1 MAIAKISSGGGDY
14 TPTLPPNA
22 KNSGSVNNRG
32 TVTRGGSVASG
43 KLNNVS
49 VARFNTNGIFNSTPI
64 DNAWAD
70 EALAAGTFAY
80 NNNRPTAQRYT
91 TLISGV
97 SNTILRSGADVPS
110 LIRSIA
116 RSETIRTRRTTTAI
130 RAGYFNIYTGLFT
143 TPPTAGVDNWWSISG
158 NATSPTSTDVAASP
172 SRTTPGRLVYKTSKL
187 NPVIDSYKGVRQ
199 I

>member
-1 MAIAKISSGGGDY
+1 MAIAAKVSGVDY
-14 TPTLPPNA
+14 SVPPNT

-49 VARFNTNGIFNSTPI
+49 VARFNTGSVFNSTPI
-64 DNAWAD
+64 DNASAD
-70 EALAAGTFAY
+70 EALYAGAFAY

-143 TPPTAGVDNWWSISG
+143 TPPTAGADNWWSISG

>member
-1 MAIAKISSGGGDY
+1 MENTMAIAAKVSGSDY
-14 TPTLPPNA
+14 TVPPNTQ
-22 KNSGSVNNRG
+22 NSGSVNNRG

-49 VARFNTNGIFNSTPI
+49 VARFDTGNVFNSTPI
-64 DNAWAD
+64 DNSSAD

-97 SNTILRSGADVPS
+97 SNSILLSGADVPS
-110 LIRSIA
+110 LVRSIA
-116 RSETIRTRRTTTAI
+116 KSETIRTRRTTTAI

-143 TPPTAGVDNWWSISG
+143 TPPTAAVDNWWSISA
-158 NATSPTSTDVAASP
+158 NTTSATSTDVAASP
-172 SRTTPGRLVYKTSKL
+172 TRAVPGRLVYKSSRL
-187 NPVIDSYKGVRQ
+187 NPIVDSYKSES
-199 I
+199 

>member
-1 MAIAKISSGGGDY
+1 MENTMAIAAKINGVDY
-14 TPTLPPNA
+14 SVPPNA

-49 VARFNTNGIFNSTPI
+49 VARFNSSVFNSTPI

-80 NNNRPTAQRYT
+80 NNNRPIAQRYT

-97 SNTILRSGADVPS
+97 SNSILRSGADVPS
-110 LIRSIA
+110 LVRSIA

-143 TPPTAGVDNWWSISG
+143 TLPTAAVDNWWSISG
-158 NATSPTSTDVAASP
+158 NTTSATSTDVAASP
-172 SRTTPGRLVYKTSKL
+172 TRAVPGRLVYKTSKL
-187 NPVIDSYKGVRQ
+187 NPVVDSYKSES
-199 I
+199 

>member
-1 MAIAKISSGGGDY
+1 MAIAAKVSGSDY
-14 TPTLPPNA
+14 TVPPNTQ
-22 KNSGSVNNRG
+22 NSGSVNNRG

-49 VARFNTNGIFNSTPI
+49 VARFNTGNVFNSTPI
-64 DNAWAD
+64 DNSSAD

-110 LIRSIA
+110 LVRSIA

-143 TPPTAGVDNWWSISG
+143 TPPTAAVDNWWSISA
-158 NATSPTSTDVAASP
+158 NTTSATSTDVAASP
-172 SRTTPGRLVYKTSKL
+172 TRAVPGRLVYKSSKL
-187 NPVIDSYKGVRQ
+187 NPVVDSYKSES
-199 I
+199 

>member
-1 MAIAKISSGGGDY
+1 MAIAAKINGVDY
-14 TPTLPPNA
+14 SVPPNA

-49 VARFNTNGIFNSTPI
+49 VARFNSGVFNSTPI

-80 NNNRPTAQRYT
+80 NNNRPIAQRYT

-97 SNTILRSGADVPS
+97 SNSILRSGADVPS
-110 LIRSIA
+110 LVRSIA

-143 TPPTAGVDNWWSISG
+143 TPPTAAVDNWWSISA
-158 NATSPTSTDVAASP
+158 NTTSATSTDVAASP
-172 SRTTPGRLVYKTSKL
+172 TRAVPGRLVYKTGKL
-187 NPVIDSYKGVRQ
+187 NPVVDSYKSES
-199 I
+199 

>member
-1 MAIAKISSGGGDY
+1 MENTMAIAAKVSGSDY
-14 TPTLPPNA
+14 TVPPNTQ
-22 KNSGSVNNRG
+22 NSGSVNNRG

-49 VARFNTNGIFNSTPI
+49 VARFNTGNVFNSTPI
-64 DNAWAD
+64 DNSSAD

-97 SNTILRSGADVPS
+97 SNTILLSGADVPS
-110 LIRSIA
+110 LVRSIA

-143 TPPTAGVDNWWSISG
+143 TPPTAAVDNWWSISA
-158 NATSPTSTDVAASP
+158 NTTSATSTDVAASP
-172 SRTTPGRLVYKTSKL
+172 TRAVPGRLVYKTGKL
-187 NPVIDSYKGVRQ
+187 NPVVDSYKSES
-199 I
+199 

>member
-1 MAIAKISSGGGDY
+1 MENTMAIAAKVSGSDY
-14 TPTLPPNA
+14 TVPPNTQ
-22 KNSGSVNNRG
+22 NSGSVNNRG

-49 VARFNTNGIFNSTPI
+49 VARFNTGNVFNSTPI
-64 DNAWAD
+64 DNSSAD

-110 LIRSIA
+110 LVRSIA

-143 TPPTAGVDNWWSISG
+143 TPPTAAVDNWWSISA
-158 NATSPTSTDVAASP
+158 NTTSATSTDVAASP
-172 SRTTPGRLVYKTSKL
+172 TRAVPGRLVYKSSKL
-187 NPVIDSYKGVRQ
+187 NPVVDSYKSES
-199 I
+199 

>member
-1 MAIAKISSGGGDY
+1 MAIAAKVSGSDY
-14 TPTLPPNA
+14 TVPPNTQ
-22 KNSGSVNNRG
+22 NSGSVNNRG

-49 VARFNTNGIFNSTPI
+49 VARFDTGNVFNSTPI
-64 DNAWAD
+64 DNSSAD

-97 SNTILRSGADVPS
+97 SNSILLSGADVPS
-110 LIRSIA
+110 LVRSIA
-116 RSETIRTRRTTTAI
+116 KSETIRTRRTTTAI

-143 TPPTAGVDNWWSISG
+143 TPPTAAVDNWWSISA
-158 NATSPTSTDVAASP
+158 NTTSATSTDVAASP
-172 SRTTPGRLVYKTSKL
+172 TRAVPGRLVYKSSRL
-187 NPVIDSYKGVRQ
+187 NPIVDSYKSES
-199 I
+199 

>member
-1 MAIAKISSGGGDY
+1 MENTMAIAKISGVDY
-14 TPTLPPNA
+14 SVPPNA

-49 VARFNTNGIFNSTPI
+49 VARFNSGVFNSTPI

-70 EALAAGTFAY
+70 EALTAGTFAY
-80 NNNRPTAQRYT
+80 NNSRPTAQRYT

-110 LIRSIA
+110 LVRSIA
-116 RSETIRTRRTTTAI
+116 RSETVRTRRTTTAI

-143 TPPTAGVDNWWSISG
+143 TPPTAAVDNWWSISG
-158 NATSPTSTDVAASP
+158 NTTSATSTDVAASP
-172 SRTTPGRLVYKTSKL
+172 TRAVPGRLVYKTSKL
-187 NPVIDSYKGVRQ
+187 NPVVDSYKSES
-199 I
+199 

>member
-1 MAIAKISSGGGDY
+1 MENTMAIAAKVSGVDY
-14 TPTLPPNA
+14 SVPPNTN
-22 KNSGSVNNRG
+22 NSGSVNNRG

-49 VARFNTNGIFNSTPI
+49 VTRFNSGVFNSTPI

-70 EALAAGTFAY
+70 EALSAGTFAY

-97 SNTILRSGADVPS
+97 SNTILLSGADVPS
-110 LIRSIA
+110 LVRSIA

-143 TPPTAGVDNWWSISG
+143 TPPTAAVDNWWSISA
-158 NATSPTSTDVAASP
+158 NATSATSTDVAASP
-172 SRTTPGRLVYKTSKL
+172 TRAVPGRLVYKTSKL
-187 NPVIDSYKGVRQ
+187 NPVVDSYKSES
-199 I
+199 

>member
-1 MAIAKISSGGGDY
+1 MENTMAIAAKVSGSDY
-14 TPTLPPNA
+14 TVPPNTQ
-22 KNSGSVNNRG
+22 NSGSVNNRG

-49 VARFNTNGIFNSTPI
+49 VARFNTGNVFNSTPI
-64 DNAWAD
+64 DNSSAD

-80 NNNRPTAQRYT
+80 NNNRPIAQRYT

-97 SNTILRSGADVPS
+97 SNTILLSGADVPS
-110 LIRSIA
+110 LVRSIA

-143 TPPTAGVDNWWSISG
+143 TPPTAAVDNWWSISA
-158 NATSPTSTDVAASP
+158 NTTSATSTDVAASP
-172 SRTTPGRLVYKTSKL
+172 TRAVPGRLVYKTGKL
-187 NPVIDSYKGVRQ
+187 NPVVDSYKSES
-199 I
+199 

>member
-1 MAIAKISSGGGDY
+1 MENTMAIAAKVSGVDY
-14 TPTLPPNA
+14 SVPPNT

-49 VARFNTNGIFNSTPI
+49 VARFNTNGVFNSTPI

-70 EALAAGTFAY
+70 EALAPGTFAY

-97 SNTILRSGADVPS
+97 SNSILLSGANVPS
-110 LIRSIA
+110 LARSIA
-116 RSETIRTRRTTTAI
+116 RSEKIRTRRTTTAI

-143 TPPTAGVDNWWSISG
+143 TPPTAAVDNWWSISA
-158 NATSPTSTDVAASP
+158 NTTSVTSTDIAASP
-172 SRTTPGRLVYKTSKL
+172 TRTVPGRLVYKTGKL
-187 NPVIDSYKGVRQ
+187 NPVVDSYKSES
-199 I
+199 

>member
-1 MAIAKISSGGGDY
+1 MAIAAKVSGVDY
-14 TPTLPPNA
+14 SVPPNT

-49 VARFNTNGIFNSTPI
+49 VARFNSSVFNSTPI
-64 DNAWAD
+64 DNASAD
-70 EALAAGTFAY
+70 EALYAGTFAY

-143 TPPTAGVDNWWSISG
+143 TPPTAGVDNWWSIAG

>member
-1 MAIAKISSGGGDY
+1 MENTMAIAAKVNGVDY
-14 TPTLPPNA
+14 SVPPNTN
-22 KNSGSVNNRG
+22 NSGSVNNRG

-43 KLNNVS
+43 KLNNIS
-49 VARFNTNGIFNSTPI
+49 VARFNSGVFNSTPI
-64 DNAWAD
+64 DNSSAD

-97 SNTILRSGADVPS
+97 SNSILSSGADVPS
-110 LIRSIA
+110 LVRSIA

-143 TPPTAGVDNWWSISG
+143 TPPTAAVDNWWSISG
-158 NATSPTSTDVAASP
+158 NTTSATSTDVASSP
-172 SRTTPGRLVYKTSKL
+172 TRAVPGRLVYKTSKL
-187 NPVIDSYKGVRQ
+187 NPVVDSYKSES
-199 I
+199 

>member
-1 MAIAKISSGGGDY
+1 MAIAAKVSGSDY
-14 TPTLPPNA
+14 TVPPNTQ
-22 KNSGSVNNRG
+22 NSGSVNNRG

-49 VARFNTNGIFNSTPI
+49 VARFNTGNVFNSTPI
-64 DNAWAD
+64 DNSSAD

-80 NNNRPTAQRYT
+80 NNNRPIAQRYT

-97 SNTILRSGADVPS
+97 SNTILLSGADVPS
-110 LIRSIA
+110 LVRSIA

-143 TPPTAGVDNWWSISG
+143 TPPTAAVDNWWSISA
-158 NATSPTSTDVAASP
+158 NTTSATSTDVAASP
-172 SRTTPGRLVYKTSKL
+172 TRAVPGRLVYKTGKL
-187 NPVIDSYKGVRQ
+187 NPVVDSYKSES
-199 I
+199 

>member
-1 MAIAKISSGGGDY
+1 MAIAKISGVDY
-14 TPTLPPNA
+14 SVPPNA

-49 VARFNTNGIFNSTPI
+49 VARFNSGVFNSTPI

-70 EALAAGTFAY
+70 EALTAGTFAY
-80 NNNRPTAQRYT
+80 NNSRPTAQRYT

-110 LIRSIA
+110 LVRSIA
-116 RSETIRTRRTTTAI
+116 RSETVRTRRTTTAI

-143 TPPTAGVDNWWSISG
+143 TPPTAAVDNWWSISG
-158 NATSPTSTDVAASP
+158 NTTSATSTDVAASP
-172 SRTTPGRLVYKTSKL
+172 TRAVPGRLVYKTSKL
-187 NPVIDSYKGVRQ
+187 NPVVDSYKSES
-199 I
+199 

>member
-1 MAIAKISSGGGDY
+1 MENTMAIAAKVSGSDY
-14 TPTLPPNA
+14 TVPPNTQ
-22 KNSGSVNNRG
+22 NSGSVNNRG

-49 VARFNTNGIFNSTPI
+49 VARFNTGNVFNSTPI
-64 DNAWAD
+64 DNSSAD
-70 EALAAGTFAY
+70 GALSAGTFAY

-97 SNTILRSGADVPS
+97 SNSILLNGADVPS
-110 LIRSIA
+110 LVRSIA

-143 TPPTAGVDNWWSISG
+143 TPPTAAVDNWWSISG
-158 NATSPTSTDVAASP
+158 NTTSATSTDVAASP
-172 SRTTPGRLVYKTSKL
+172 TRAVPGRLVYKTSKL
-187 NPVIDSYKGVRQ
+187 NPVVDSYKSES
-199 I
+199 

>member
-1 MAIAKISSGGGDY
+1 MAIAKISGVDY
-14 TPTLPPNA
+14 SVPPNA

-49 VARFNTNGIFNSTPI
+49 VARFNSGVFNSTPI

-70 EALAAGTFAY
+70 EALTTGTFAY

-97 SNTILRSGADVPS
+97 SNSILRSGADVPS
-110 LIRSIA
+110 LVRGIA
-116 RSETIRTRRTTTAI
+116 KSETIRTRRTTTAI

-143 TPPTAGVDNWWSISG
+143 TPPTAAVDNWWSISG
-158 NATSPTSTDVAASP
+158 NTTSATSTDVAASP
-172 SRTTPGRLVYKTSKL
+172 TRAVPGRLVYKTGKL
-187 NPVIDSYKGVRQ
+187 NPVVDSYKSES
-199 I
+199 

>member
-1 MAIAKISSGGGDY
+1 MAIAAKVSGSDY
-14 TPTLPPNA
+14 SVPPNTV
-22 KNSGSVNNRG
+22 NSGSVNNRG
-32 TVTRGGSVASG
+32 TVARGGSVASG

-49 VARFNTNGIFNSTPI
+49 VARFNSGVFNSTPI
-64 DNAWAD
+64 DNNSAD

-80 NNNRPTAQRYT
+80 NNSRPTAQRYT

-110 LIRSIA
+110 LARSIA

-143 TPPTAGVDNWWSISG
+143 TQPTVAVDNWWSISA
-158 NATSPTSTDVAASP
+158 NTTSTTSTDIAASP
-172 SRTTPGRLVYKTSKL
+172 TRSVPGRLVYKTGKL
-187 NPVIDSYKGVRQ
+187 NPVVGSYQSKT
-199 I
+199 

>member
-1 MAIAKISSGGGDY
+1 MENTMAIAAKVNGVDY
-14 TPTLPPNA
+14 SVPPNTN
-22 KNSGSVNNRG
+22 NSGSVNNRG

-49 VARFNTNGIFNSTPI
+49 VARFNSGVFNSIPI
-64 DNAWAD
+64 DNSSAD

-110 LIRSIA
+110 LVRSIA
-116 RSETIRTRRTTTAI
+116 RSETVRTRRTTTAI

-143 TPPTAGVDNWWSISG
+143 TPPTTAVDNWWSISG
-158 NATSPTSTDVAASP
+158 NTTSATSTDVAASP
-172 SRTTPGRLVYKTSKL
+172 TRAVPGRLVYKTGKL
-187 NPVIDSYKGVRQ
+187 NPVVDSYKSES
-199 I
+199 

>member
-1 MAIAKISSGGGDY
+1 MAIAAKVSGSDY
-14 TPTLPPNA
+14 TVPPNTQ
-22 KNSGSVNNRG
+22 NSGSVNNRG

-49 VARFNTNGIFNSTPI
+49 VARFNTGNVFNSTPI
-64 DNAWAD
+64 DNSSAD
-70 EALAAGTFAY
+70 GALSAGTFAY

-97 SNTILRSGADVPS
+97 SNSILLNGADVPS
-110 LIRSIA
+110 LVRSIA

-143 TPPTAGVDNWWSISG
+143 TPPTAAVDNWWSISG
-158 NATSPTSTDVAASP
+158 NTTSATSTDVAASP
-172 SRTTPGRLVYKTSKL
+172 TRAVPGRLVYKTSKL
-187 NPVIDSYKGVRQ
+187 NPVVDSYKSES
-199 I
+199 